1 MTDPDR
7 LMCHAAEKRRLLEL
21 ARSYALKLGSE
32 RDHFWGL
39 VIWQPMSSQD
49 PRKQSFSAGAFCSC
63 LCRMLILDGQSALG
77 LNNVRT
83 MRVGLCLQYAVGLF
97 QTGAKSPMN
106 ITGCRW
112 HGKRLAPH
120 QTGTDSGR
128 LQRFI
133 SSKMFERNDETQRL
147 QVHI

>member
-1 MTDPDR
+1 
-7 LMCHAAEKRRLLEL
+7 
-21 ARSYALKLGSE
+21 
-32 RDHFWGL
+32 
-39 VIWQPMSSQD
+39 
-49 PRKQSFSAGAFCSC
+49 
-63 LCRMLILDGQSALG
+63 MLILDGQSALG

-133 SSKMFERNDETQRL
+133 SPKMFERNDETQRL

>member
-1 MTDPDR
+1 
-7 LMCHAAEKRRLLEL
+7 
-21 ARSYALKLGSE
+21 
-32 RDHFWGL
+32 
-39 VIWQPMSSQD
+39 
-49 PRKQSFSAGAFCSC
+49 
-63 LCRMLILDGQSALG
+63 MLILDGQSTLG
-77 LNNVRT
+77 LRCWSDNVRT

-133 SSKMFERNDETQRL
+133 SSKKFERNDETQQL